1 MCASQDANTRI
12 FLYADDAKIYKV
24 INQLSDQANLQVTLN
39 TVKNWSDEWLLRLN
53 IDKCKMVSYYRKKSF
68 DTQYHIL
75 HDDKINILEKFDV
88 DVDVVDLRA
97 QAGASMPAS
106 NNNVKLYNISNF

>member
-24 INQLSDQANLQVTLN
+24 INQLSDQADLQVTLN

-53 IDKCKMVSYYRKKSF
+53 IDKCKMVSYYRICSKSKPEAEL
-68 DTQYHIL
+68 QYGGRYGNSMTCHP
-75 HDDKINILEKFDV
+75 
-88 DVDVVDLRA
+88 RA
-97 QAGASMPAS
+97 THHTPHCT
-106 NNNVKLYNISNF
+106 VK

>member
-24 INQLSDQANLQVTLN
+24 INQLSDQADLQVTLN

-53 IDKCKMVSYYRKKSF
+53 IDKCKMVSNYRKKSF

-75 HDDKINILEKFDV
+75 HDDKINILEKLGSIN
-88 DVDVVDLRA
+88 DLGVELGRF
-97 QAGASMPAS
+97 GDR
-106 NNNVKLYNISNF
+106 

>member
-24 INQLSDQANLQVTLN
+24 INQLSDQADLQVTLN

-53 IDKCKMVSYYRKKSF
+53 INKCKMVSYYRKKLF

-75 HDDKINILEKFDV
+75 
-88 DVDVVDLRA
+88 
-97 QAGASMPAS
+97 
-106 NNNVKLYNISNF
+106 